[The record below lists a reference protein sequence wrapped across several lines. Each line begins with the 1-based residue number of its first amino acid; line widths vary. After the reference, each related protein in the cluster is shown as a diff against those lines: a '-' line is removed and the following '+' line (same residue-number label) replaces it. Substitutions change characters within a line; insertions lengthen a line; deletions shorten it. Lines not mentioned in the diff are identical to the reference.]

1 MLSLFLA
8 DLTQMVDTIKCQTEA
23 DLTEPFFKKLLLGAI
38 DKTLDHEESIPAP
51 ISYNNYTY
59 HSGQPTRRATSI
71 GNRQQ
76 QSDKNL
82 TGKSWDIDQK
92 PAESSNH
99 SSNISPPAATL
110 NDPYNNT
117 SSSSYQPPPRLYAE
131 QNFGQTS
138 EQQQPYQERLPSLAE
153 QPLPYRLIHPS
164 TMPADSSEEQ
174 YTIANNPGGSPR
186 HRLSLSFGL
195 NKKWRGS

>member
-1 MLSLFLA
+1 MLSLILA

-38 DKTLDHEESIPAP
+38 DKTLDHEEPIAAP

-59 HSGQPTRRATSI
+59 HPGQPTRRATAI
-71 GNRQQ
+71 GDRQQ
-76 QSDKNL
+76 QSDKNP
-82 TGKSWDIDQK
+82 TGKSWNIDQK

-99 SSNISPPAATL
+99 SSNSSPLAATS

-117 SSSSYQPPPRLYAE
+117 SSSSYQPPRSYAE
-131 QNFGQTS
+131 PNFG
-138 EQQQPYQERLPSLAE
+138 QPYQERFPSLAK
-153 QPLPYRLIHPS
+153 QPLPQRLIHPS
-164 TMPADSSEEQ
+164 TMPPESSEEQ
-174 YTIANNPGGSPR
+174 CNLANNLGRSPR